1 MQQMQVEDNKCMSP
15 VFIVKVINLF
25 RYPVN
30 SIREQEHELSCTLHP
45 STADRA
51 FFFKFGQSG
60 GRRKHRSRQKQ
71 MIQSKN
77 EFLPVSEHRSKQT
90 R

>member
-1 MQQMQVEDNKCMSP
+1 MLLTIMQQMQVEDSKCMSP

-30 SIREQEHELSCTLHP
+30 SIKEQEHELSCTLHP

-51 FFFKFGQSG
+51 ISSSL
-60 GRRKHRSRQKQ
+60 GRVVVAENTDLDQNK
-71 MIQSKN
+71 
-77 EFLPVSEHRSKQT
+77 
-90 R
+90 